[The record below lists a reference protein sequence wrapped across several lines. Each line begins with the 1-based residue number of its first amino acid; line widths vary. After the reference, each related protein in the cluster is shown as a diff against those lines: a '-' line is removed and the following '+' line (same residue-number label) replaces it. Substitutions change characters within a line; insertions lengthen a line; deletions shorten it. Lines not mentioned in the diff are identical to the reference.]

1 VTSTTAA
8 HHCARVGIG
17 YRSAI
22 AEWTRANLERFDVLE
37 ITVDHCING
46 GSAQCAE
53 IFDLVGR
60 IPLNAHGVGLSIGT
74 DAPLDYRYLDGVANV
89 VERLHAPTYSE
100 HLAFTRVPGRDLANL
115 LPLPRTEAVAEM
127 IVAKVRAIMARIPV
141 PFLLENISYVFEWP
155 DSHLSDAAFLNLI
168 CGETGAGLL
177 LDVENLYLNATN
189 HGFDAFAFLDDLST
203 GLVREVHMAG
213 GIVVRDPGLAK
224 PFLADSHSHPI
235 PAETL
240 ELLEYALAR
249 HTPATIVLERDDR
262 LEAADEILGDV
273 ERIRACVDRGSKNG
287 HGKATLGKATG
298 GKETVASA
306 G

>member
-1 VTSTTAA
+1 VTSATAA
-8 HHCARVGIG
+8 RHRVRVGIG

-22 AEWTRANLERFDVLE
+22 AEWTRANLERFDLLE
-37 ITVDHCING
+37 VTVDHCIHG
-46 GSAQCAE
+46 TAAQRAE

-74 DAPLDYRYLDGVANV
+74 DAPLDYRYLDEVVNI
-89 VERLHAPTYSE
+89 VERLNAPTYSE

-127 IVAKVRAIMARIPV
+127 VVGKVRAILARVPV

-168 CGETGAGLL
+168 CGEAGAGLL

-189 HGFDAFAFLDDLST
+189 HDFDALAFLNELAV
-203 GLVREVHMAG
+203 GLVQEVHMAG
-213 GIVVRDPGLAK
+213 GIVLHDSRLPK

-235 PAETL
+235 PVEAL
-240 ELLEYALAR
+240 ELLEYTLAR
-249 HTPATIVLERDDR
+249 HAPATIVLERDDR
-262 LEAADEILGDV
+262 LEASDEILSDV
-273 ERIRACVDRGSKNG
+273 ERIRACVDRSLKNV
-287 HGKATLGKATG
+287 HGKATV
-298 GKETVASA
+298 GKEAVGSA